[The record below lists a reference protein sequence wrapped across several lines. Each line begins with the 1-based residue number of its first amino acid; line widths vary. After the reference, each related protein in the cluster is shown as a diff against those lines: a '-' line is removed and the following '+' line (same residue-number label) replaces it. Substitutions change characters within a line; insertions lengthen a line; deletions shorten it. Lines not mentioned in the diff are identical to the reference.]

1 MKMKSLMMF
10 ELESWTDAIYLAQEN
25 TNGVVNVYLD
35 NFFRFV
41 QFEYVY
47 CGQNIPKSNKHGR
60 W

>member
-1 MKMKSLMMF
+1 MIF